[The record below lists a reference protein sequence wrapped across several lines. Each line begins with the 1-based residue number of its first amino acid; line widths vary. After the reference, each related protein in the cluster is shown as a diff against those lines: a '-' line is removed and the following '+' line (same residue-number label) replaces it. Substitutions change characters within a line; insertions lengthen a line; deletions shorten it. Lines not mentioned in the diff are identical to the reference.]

1 MDLSDLPEA
10 ARNRIAA
17 AEIEADSILANFH
30 DTANQLAAEAD
41 RLGVDPS
48 DIGYSPGNIPLDLA
62 RQKFTDG
69 RDQAAAHLFGV
80 TAGEYLKHGK
90 PDTEG
95 FDAKLEAIGDWIFQ
109 KFHPNRSVLDEMKS
123 ICRALALRRRA
134 AALEA
139 TEGAESATEGGF
151 ATPKEP
157 ASSRV
162 ATTERNAAPRRYPKR
177 VGGDTNQGI
186 AGGAM
191 EPDTE
196 SARLEAAYKR
206 LEAALSP
213 ELWAELRASLVELA
227 KNLEQSKIYQKNLLQ
242 RLGVRTNLD
251 DREEFYLQLWAAAR
265 YVGFSDK
272 EFWCLEPREL
282 CAVLELKAR
291 ELELSAGAADSIFRP
306 DPGGDTA
313 PKSVETASAQ
323 PQRATIPNSKG
334 QAATEVFERQPGY
347 EKAQVWLSKRMEKV
361 CKAAGPESSLAIGS
375 SARATLVLKLFDVRA
390 EAYLRLVVSIETQN
404 AFVVMLDF
412 FEILAWEEF
421 VGGYPTSV
429 RPGAPS
435 IDQQIGERKRH
446 WIRKGY
452 ERLEAHA
459 LDKRRSVGSKTS
471 RVTAPVPMA
480 EEIGAAEPSAPIAAG
495 SGYTR
500 PGGHPA
506 VRKGES
512 TEPWHM
518 RLRAAR
524 AKAKLSRTGTVQKL
538 KAKGIQIT
546 ADAIKKHEEGVAM
559 PRPDVRK
566 AYALIYELTEDQ
578 LFPPGE

>member
-1 MDLSDLPEA
+1 MKLHRSEPPSAGTPADDQAGDTATPKGIAKGAITDTFSSTTPGFLGLLVPGTKDDEVAKKTLEA
-10 ARNRIAA
+10 SPK
-17 AEIEADSILANFH
+17 AEEADPGSRRWRQKWYATLQASY
-30 DTANQLAAEAD
+30 DR
-41 RLGVDPS
+41 RLGVPLGVAQRQEKLICDLRTYAASFLLEAPSQVAQLRVTRLALEYFGITPNTEQFPLSFEAWHKAIWREGDPS
-48 DIGYSPGNIPLDLA
+48 LEELA
-62 RQKFTDG
+62 
-69 RDQAAAHLFGV
+69 DQAG
-80 TAGEYLKHGK
+80 G
-90 PDTEG
+90 
-95 FDAKLEAIGDWIFQ
+95 
-109 KFHPNRSVLDEMKS
+109 N
-123 ICRALALRRRA
+123 
-134 AALEA
+134 
-139 TEGAESATEGGF
+139 ESA
-151 ATPKEP
+151 
-157 ASSRV
+157 
-162 ATTERNAAPRRYPKR
+162 
-177 VGGDTNQGI
+177 DTRDAQ
-186 AGGAM
+186 
-191 EPDTE
+191 
-196 SARLEAAYKR
+196 LK
-206 LEAALSP
+206 
-213 ELWAELRASLVELA
+213 
-227 KNLEQSKIYQKNLLQ
+227 Q
-242 RLGVRTNLD
+242 RL
-251 DREEFYLQLWAAAR
+251 A
-265 YVGFSDK
+265 
-272 EFWCLEPREL
+272 
-282 CAVLELKAR
+282 
-291 ELELSAGAADSIFRP
+291 
-306 DPGGDTA
+306 
-313 PKSVETASAQ
+313 
-323 PQRATIPNSKG
+323 
-334 QAATEVFERQPGY
+334 AATEVFERQPSYEY

-361 CKAAGPESSLAIGS
+361 CKAAGPESSLPIGS

-404 AFVVMLDF
+404 AFVVMLDV